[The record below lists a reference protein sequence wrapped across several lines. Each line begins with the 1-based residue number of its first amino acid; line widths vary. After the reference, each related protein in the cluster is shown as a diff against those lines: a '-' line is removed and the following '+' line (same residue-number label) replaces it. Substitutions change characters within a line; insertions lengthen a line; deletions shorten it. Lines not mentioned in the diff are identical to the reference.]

1 MVVLKSKFLS
11 KFPIFKWSFVNC
23 GLFKNMELTK
33 YMIYDITFAIM
44 PTNKY
49 EKQLSTSHIVGFQ
62 KKTWALGCYTLPM
75 TNFFLIM
82 FPYDYQ

>member
-1 MVVLKSKFLS
+1 
-11 KFPIFKWSFVNC
+11 
-23 GLFKNMELTK
+23 
-33 YMIYDITFAIM
+33 MIYDINFAIM
-44 PTNKY
+44 PTKKY

-62 KKTWALGCYTLPM
+62 IKTWGLGCYTLTM

>member
-1 MVVLKSKFLS
+1 
-11 KFPIFKWSFVNC
+11 
-23 GLFKNMELTK
+23 
-33 YMIYDITFAIM
+33 MIYDITFAIM